1 MVQEVL
7 EIKDAK
13 EIYIPHMEKSI
24 VVVHQF
30 LSVDDGR
37 CFLKIEPS
45 RNNQISTLL
54 VARCDKDFRRM
65 VLKTKSFWTD
75 RLSKG
80 RQFINKLRSLRASAI
95 KIKYDVRGSRFMSR
109 ARQKRCQQLAIDSII
124 VPLPSVGQHMG
135 MSAPMLIDLSS
146 LRINGRTTLWIPLE
160 AKVLDHIAIMAKEFF
175 EDGDEHMIIEAPELM
190 NVSDDSHST
199 LNDDSQSTLN
209 DDVFL
214 DEHNDDRQSTLKDDS
229 QSTLNDDSQST
240 PNAGSGDD
248 DQDEI
253 VQKHGGIDT
262 PLDISN
268 NVVMKRTNS
277 PIFDALWRGSQKK

>member
-13 EIYIPHMEKSI
+13 EIYIPHMEKRI

-30 LSVDDGR
+30 LSVEDGR

-54 VARCDKDFRRM
+54 VARCDKDFQRM

-109 ARQKRCQQLAIDSII
+109 ARQKRCQQLVIDSII

-135 MSAPMLIDLSS
+135 MSVPMLIDLIS
-146 LRINGRTTLWIPLE
+146 LESGGE
-160 AKVLDHIAIMAKEFF
+160 G
-175 EDGDEHMIIEAPELM
+175 DGEEME
-190 NVSDDSHST
+190 
-199 LNDDSQSTLN
+199 
-209 DDVFL
+209 
-214 DEHNDDRQSTLKDDS
+214 
-229 QSTLNDDSQST
+229 
-240 PNAGSGDD
+240 G
-248 DQDEI
+248 
-253 VQKHGGIDT
+253 
-262 PLDISN
+262 
-268 NVVMKRTNS
+268 
-277 PIFDALWRGSQKK
+277 